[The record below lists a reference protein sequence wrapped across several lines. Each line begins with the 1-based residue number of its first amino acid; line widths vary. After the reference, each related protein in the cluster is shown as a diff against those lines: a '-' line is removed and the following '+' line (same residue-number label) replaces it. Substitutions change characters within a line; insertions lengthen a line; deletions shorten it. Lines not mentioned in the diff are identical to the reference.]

1 MTKRLTAIF
10 LAVLAVLTLAA
21 CGQGETAPGTMGTM
35 LAQVFEERGKA
46 DPNLDLTDLGNTLMN
61 DSGLPIDGEVTPV
74 EPGLLMGFGNDEITG
89 FAEGVMFAP
98 VISTIPFVGYLFRL
112 DAGTDGDAF
121 VQTLKDQA
129 NPRWNICITFS
140 RWWWASPACCPGGRP
155 TRPATGFCW
164 GPACFSAFGPG
175 GGCLPGRLCLW

>member
-10 LAVLAVLTLAA
+10 LAVLAVLTLTA

-46 DPNLDLTDLGNTLMN
+46 DPSLDLTDLGNTLMN

-98 VISTIPFVGYLFRL
+98 VIGTIPFVGYLFRL
-112 DAGTDGDAF
+112 DAGTDGDA
-121 VQTLKDQA
+121 L
-129 NPRWNICITFS
+129 
-140 RWWWASPACCPGGRP
+140 CPDIEGPGQPPLEHLHRGR
-155 TRPATGFCW
+155 RDRGA
-164 GPACFSAFGPG
+164 PG
-175 GGCLPGRLCLW
+175 GGRGLLRHVPPVHGRGRRRRGE

>member
-1 MTKRLTAIF
+1 
-10 LAVLAVLTLAA
+10 
-21 CGQGETAPGTMGTM
+21 MGTM

-74 EPGLLMGFGNDEITG
+74 EPGLLMGCGNDEITG

-98 VISTIPFVGYLFRL
+98 VIGTIPFVGYLFRL

-129 NPRWNICITFS
+129 DPRWNICTEADETVVRREGDVVFFVM
-140 RWWWASPACCPGGRP
+140 CPQSMDEDGGDG
-155 TRPATGFCW
+155 T
-164 GPACFSAFGPG
+164 SD
-175 GGCLPGRLCLW
+175 LS

>member
-10 LAVLAVLTLAA
+10 LAVLTLAA

-89 FAEGVMFAP
+89 FAAP
-98 VISTIPFVGYLFRL
+98 SPL
-112 DAGTDGDAF
+112 
-121 VQTLKDQA
+121 
-129 NPRWNICITFS
+129 
-140 RWWWASPACCPGGRP
+140 WAI
-155 TRPATGFCW
+155 
-164 GPACFSAFGPG
+164 FSAWTRGPTG
-175 GGCLPGRLCLW
+175 TPLSRH

>member
-98 VISTIPFVGYLFRL
+98 VIGTIPFVGYLFRL
-112 DAGTDGDAF
+112 DAGTDGDAG
-121 VQTLKDQA
+121 QPPLEHLH
-129 NPRWNICITFS
+129 R
-140 RWWWASPACCPGGRP
+140 GR
-155 TRPATGFCW
+155 RDRGA
-164 GPACFSAFGPG
+164 PG
-175 GGCLPGRLCLW
+175 GGRGLLRHVPPVHGRGRRRRDE

>member
-1 MTKRLTAIF
+1 
-10 LAVLAVLTLAA
+10 
-21 CGQGETAPGTMGTM
+21 
-35 LAQVFEERGKA
+35 
-46 DPNLDLTDLGNTLMN
+46 MN

-98 VISTIPFVGYLFRL
+98 VIGTIPLVGYLFRL

-129 NPRWNICITFS
+129 NPRWNICTEADETVVRREGDVVFFVM
-140 RWWWASPACCPGGRP
+140 CPQSMDEDGGDG
-155 TRPATGFCW
+155 T
-164 GPACFSAFGPG
+164 SD
-175 GGCLPGRLCLW
+175 LS

>member
-21 CGQGETAPGTMGTM
+21 CGQGETAP
-35 LAQVFEERGKA
+35 
-46 DPNLDLTDLGNTLMN
+46 
-61 DSGLPIDGEVTPV
+61 GLPIDGEVTPV

-98 VISTIPFVGYLFRL
+98 VIGTIPFVGYLFRL

-129 NPRWNICITFS
+129 NPRWNICTEADETVVRREGDVVFFVM
-140 RWWWASPACCPGGRP
+140 CPQSMDEDGGD
-155 TRPATGFCW
+155 GV
-164 GPACFSAFGPG
+164 SD
-175 GGCLPGRLCLW
+175 LS

>member
-35 LAQVFEERGKA
+35 LVQVFEERGKA

-98 VISTIPFVGYLFRL
+98 VIGTIPFVGYLFRL

-129 NPRWNICITFS
+129 NPRWNICTEADETVVRREGDVVFFVM
-140 RWWWASPACCPGGRP
+140 CPQSMDEDGGD
-155 TRPATGFCW
+155 GV
-164 GPACFSAFGPG
+164 SD
-175 GGCLPGRLCLW
+175 LS

>member
-74 EPGLLMGFGNDEITG
+74 EPGLLMGCGNDEITG

-98 VISTIPFVGYLFRL
+98 VIGTSPFVGYLFRL

-129 NPRWNICITFS
+129 DPRWNICTEADETVVRREGDVVFFVM
-140 RWWWASPACCPGGRP
+140 CPQSMDEDGGDG
-155 TRPATGFCW
+155 T
-164 GPACFSAFGPG
+164 SD
-175 GGCLPGRLCLW
+175 LS

>member
-98 VISTIPFVGYLFRL
+98 VIGTIPFVGYLF
-112 DAGTDGDAF
+112 
-121 VQTLKDQA
+121 QA
-129 NPRWNICITFS
+129 TPRWNICTEADETVVRREGDVVFFVM
-140 RWWWASPACCPGGRP
+140 CPQSMDEDGGDG
-155 TRPATGFCW
+155 T
-164 GPACFSAFGPG
+164 SD
-175 GGCLPGRLCLW
+175 LS

>member
-89 FAEGVMFAP
+89 FAEGHVRPRHRHHPLCGLSFP
-98 VISTIPFVGYLFRL
+98 LGCGDRRRRL
-112 DAGTDGDAF
+112 
-121 VQTLKDQA
+121 
-129 NPRWNICITFS
+129 
-140 RWWWASPACCPGGRP
+140 CPDIEGPGQPPLEHLHRGR
-155 TRPATGFCW
+155 RDRGA
-164 GPACFSAFGPG
+164 PG
-175 GGCLPGRLCLW
+175 GGCGLLRHVPRMSMDEDGGDGVSDLS

>member
-1 MTKRLTAIF
+1 
-10 LAVLAVLTLAA
+10 
-21 CGQGETAPGTMGTM
+21 
-35 LAQVFEERGKA
+35 
-46 DPNLDLTDLGNTLMN
+46 MN

-98 VISTIPFVGYLFRL
+98 VIGTIPFVGYLFRL

-129 NPRWNICITFS
+129 NPAGTS
-140 RWWWASPACCPGGRP
+140 APRP
-155 TRPATGFCW
+155 TRPWCA
-164 GPACFSAFGPG
+164 
-175 GGCLPGRLCLW
+175 GRGRGLLRHVPPVHGRGRRRRDE